1 MQSFVTLVS
10 QCSFRLRNNCW
21 LLITLGQLS
30 RSRKTLLLMFRF
42 HYSGIFDINKTTKS
56 DLKVVI
62 DRWKVFQ
69 CNLTW
74 WSHWCDKL
82 GKRRLIDRK
91 GVRVSDVLEAWISK
105 PSPLHGR
112 CEKVSIFFI
121 GPFATPSALCRSL
134 NCVCD
139 VTLFGPL
146 SCLSF
151 SLLDNTFLTIK
162 TCH

>member
-1 MQSFVTLVS
+1 MQSFVTVVS

-56 DLKVVI
+56 DLKVGI
-62 DRWKVFQ
+62 DRWKVSQ
-69 CNLTW
+69 CNSAW

-91 GVRVSDVLEAWISK
+91 GVHVSDVLEAWISNLK
-105 PSPLHGR
+105 PSPLRRR
-112 CEKVSIFFI
+112 CKKVSVFFI
-121 GPFATPSALCRSL
+121 GPFATPSALKQATETWVFFKSREFVKVKRRL
-134 NCVCD
+134 CV
-139 VTLFGPL
+139 
-146 SCLSF
+146 
-151 SLLDNTFLTIK
+151 
-162 TCH
+162 